1 MMLAITSGA
10 ALYGIDGFLVTVE
23 CTAERNLP
31 DFEIVGLP
39 DAAVRESE
47 LRIFTGAKNCGY
59 PIPELEISV
68 NLAPA
73 DRKKEG
79 TALEMAILCAIY
91 QTCGRITAECDMTTK
106 CFIGEISFSGEVRS
120 VRGVL
125 GMTLA
130 AIHSGKTEIF
140 VPAANIGEASVAET
154 EGVSIYGVPDIPT
167 LLQHLNGRER
177 MTPSAADPFAHTAE
191 PVFDVDF
198 SEVKGQFRAKRAMEV
213 AAAGGHNILL
223 IGPPGSGKSMLA
235 KRLPTI
241 LPPMHREEALE
252 ATKIPSCAGMLSEE
266 VPYIQKRVFRAPHHS
281 LSTAALV
288 GGGKVP
294 SPGEISLAHHGVL
307 FLDEF
312 PEFRRDAMEALRQP
326 IEDRQVTITRAAGRV
341 TYPADFLLVC
351 AMNPC
356 PCGYYGSRDE
366 AHPCQCTQ
374 KAISAYLEKIS
385 GPMLDRIDIQM
396 EMPALSFAELSE
408 TQMGETSAEIRARV
422 TAARAL
428 SIKRCRDAGIP
439 HAELLSNSRLSG
451 DALRQFCA
459 LDRETTTVME
469 DVFERLHISA
479 RAYDRILR
487 VARTL
492 ADLEAVSKTGGME
505 QDGIPGGA
513 IAKRHL
519 LEAVQLRALDKKYF
533 GGR

>member
-1 MMLAITSGA
+1 
-10 ALYGIDGFLVTVE
+10 
-23 CTAERNLP
+23 
-31 DFEIVGLP
+31 
-39 DAAVRESE
+39 
-47 LRIFTGAKNCGY
+47 
-59 PIPELEISV
+59 
-68 NLAPA
+68 
-73 DRKKEG
+73 
-79 TALEMAILCAIY
+79 
-91 QTCGRITAECDMTTK
+91 
-106 CFIGEISFSGEVRS
+106 
-120 VRGVL
+120 
-125 GMTLA
+125 
-130 AIHSGKTEIF
+130 
-140 VPAANIGEASVAET
+140 
-154 EGVSIYGVPDIPT
+154 
-167 LLQHLNGRER
+167 
-177 MTPSAADPFAHTAE
+177 
-191 PVFDVDF
+191 
-198 SEVKGQFRAKRAMEV
+198 
-213 AAAGGHNILL
+213 
-223 IGPPGSGKSMLA
+223 
-235 KRLPTI
+235 
-241 LPPMHREEALE
+241 
-252 ATKIPSCAGMLSEE
+252 
-266 VPYIQKRVFRAPHHS
+266 
-281 LSTAALV
+281 
-288 GGGKVP
+288 
-294 SPGEISLAHHGVL
+294 
-307 FLDEF
+307 
-312 PEFRRDAMEALRQP
+312 MEALRQP

-451 DALRQFCA
+451 DALRRFCA

-492 ADLEAVSKTGGME
+492 ADLEAVSKTGGTE

-519 LEAVQLRALDKKYF
+519 LEAVQLRALDKEYF